1 MISKNTIDYNIE
13 FTKGVLFVRLY
24 GNIDREN
31 EKYIQ
36 NDLYEIIKD
45 GAIKYL
51 VLNIENLEIKED
63 INLFTKCEEIIN
75 KNNGRMLICG
85 NYNGNFINKLS
96 CVDDELSALK
106 EFSLC

>member
-1 MISKNTIDYNIE
+1 MNNNSIDYNIE

-24 GNIDREN
+24 GIIDNKN
-31 EKYIQ
+31 EKNIE

-51 VLNIENLEIKED
+51 VINVENLEITED
-63 INLFTKCEEIIN
+63 INLFTICEEIIN
-75 KNNGRMLICG
+75 KNNGKMLICG
-85 NYNGNFINKLS
+85 NYNGNYINKID